1 MNMKYLFSFL
11 LICLVGLSFS
21 FGQKVTYYGEIIDY
35 DSERKVNG
43 VTVRVLHNGSEVASV
58 STAGGKYT
66 LQFDPGK
73 NYVIEYVK
81 AGYVT
86 KVIHVDVTGF
96 HEEDLPPGGKIFPP
110 INIDLFTERTGAD
123 FSFLKTEPVV
133 KWYFD
138 RDKMSYDARQASA
151 MKKKITDK
159 LAEAEAANKNAEAQY
174 NALIQ
179 EADKLFNDK
188 SYEDALGKYGEA
200 LQIPGKE
207 TEPYPSNRIIEIG
220 NILQKQA
227 EEELSF
233 KQENQAYLNL
243 IEAADNLAEQKEYD
257 KALLKYEEAIE
268 LNSEEQYPYDRID
281 QIKEI
286 VALERRREEYNQLIT
301 RADMFFNQNSIEAAR
316 DKYEEALRL
325 FNDEQYPK
333 DQLAKINKE
342 LDEQSEIRQ
351 RRENYNRAVEAGD
364 KHFDNEE
371 YEQAIEKYREAITY
385 ESASPYPSDRIAMAK
400 SRLEEIQ
407 AEKEKKENFD
417 RLVQEGNEKVEEKA
431 YETAISKYNEALGLI
446 DDAEVKALRENAQ
459 QLLDAQMAN
468 AEQQAAFDVLVA
480 EGNAQVDAKNYETAI
495 SKYNEALGLI
505 DDAEVKALRENA
517 QQLLDAQLANAEQ
530 QATFDALVAEGNAQ
544 VDAKNYET
552 AIAKYNE
559 ALGLIDDAEVKALRE
574 NAQQLLD
581 AQLANAEQ
589 QTTFNALVAEGNTQV
604 DAKNY
609 ETAISKYNEAL
620 DLIDDAEVKALRDNT
635 QQLLDA
641 QLANAEQQTTF
652 NALVAE
658 GNTQVAEKNY
668 VGAISDYS
676 SVLSL
681 NVQHAEAI
689 EGKGN
694 AERLLAEEQGNEQR
708 ENQFNELVA
717 QADEAFQNENWEDA
731 KTKYIAAKAVIS
743 DNQHVNDRITEIQSL
758 QDNLAATERRNEEI
772 QVLLTQAENLKMN
785 NSWGQAI
792 QKYEEA
798 LSLDGERSD
807 IEELLNQAKVS
818 QAAWDATQSKDELF
832 DQLKR
837 EGETFMA
844 TEKWTD
850 AKAKFE
856 AALEINEDA
865 EITAH
870 LTLIEQKIQ
879 EAAEQQLIEANY
891 QAKMQA
897 GENFASA
904 EEFQKAFDAFQ
915 EALGIKENDP
925 MARSRMLDMQ
935 QQMEGLGR
943 QEEKEAR
950 YNAAMTSGKEAM
962 NTSDYAAA
970 IKFFDDALLEK
981 PMDNEANRL
990 LTEAKNKIQALQSE
1004 EVRYEAFVS
1013 EGNALLNLAKT
1024 NDNDIPTLEEAKAK
1038 FREAQLMRLEASLPQ
1053 NRIVEIDNLLR
1064 QIEEEQAASE
1074 NQEVERKYQ
1083 EKIELA
1089 TIAAQGENFQN
1100 AIDHLKEASN
1110 LKPNEQYPKDKIVE
1124 YQNILDRLAN
1134 QNAAEEQYRDLVGRA
1149 DLAFDNKQYE
1159 NSIALYNQALGIKEN
1174 EAYPKSQIAKAE
1186 QAIEDANEGAEERQ
1200 YLSFISQGDQNF
1212 ANKSFEEAL
1221 GYYESALGVKAND
1234 SYATDKISEIRQ
1246 ILNNLREKEAENL
1259 AKKALYEQ
1267 YIAEADALFDNTD
1280 YIGAKELYDKAV
1292 DVMPNDVYAI
1302 ERSQLSVVKSKEKTD
1317 AEDNAL
1323 YQKIIAKADE
1333 FFDVQ
1338 NFDQARE
1345 LYERRSEEHTSE

>member
-333 DQLAKINKE
+333 DQLAKINKK
-342 LDEQSEIRQ
+342 LDEQSEIRK

-385 ESASPYPSDRIAMAK
+385 ESASTYPSDRIAMAK

-459 QLLDAQMAN
+459 QLLDAQLAN
-468 AEQQAAFDVLVA
+468 AEQQATFDALVA

-552 AIAKYNE
+552 AISKYNE

-589 QTTFNALVAEGNTQV
+589 QAAFDVLVAEGNAQV

-620 DLIDDAEVKALRDNT
+620 GLIDDAEVKALRENA
-635 QQLLDA
+635 QQLLNA
-641 QLANAEQQTTF
+641 QLANAEQQATF
-652 NALVAE
+652 DALVAE
-658 GNTQVAEKNY
+658 GNAQVDAKNY
-668 VGAISDYS
+668 ETAISKYNEALGLIDDAEVKALRENAQQLLNAQLANAEQQSQIEQLMASASEKMSNKDYAGAISDYS
-676 SVLSL
+676 SVLAL
-681 NVQHAEAI
+681 DVQHAEAI
-689 EGKGN
+689 EGKGQ
-694 AERLLAEEQGNEQR
+694 AERLLEEQQ
-708 ENQFNELVA
+708 ENQAQQSQFSELVA

-731 KTKYIAAKAVIS
+731 KTKYIAAKSIIS
-743 DNQHVNDRITEIQSL
+743 DNQHVNDRITEIQSI
-758 QDNLAATERRNEEI
+758 QETLANKERLNEDIE
-772 QVLLTQAENLKMN
+772 VLLTQAENLKMS
-785 NSWGQAI
+785 NSWGQVI

-798 LSLDGERSD
+798 LNLDNERSD
-807 IEELLNQAKVS
+807 IQELLNQAK
-818 QAAWDATQSKDELF
+818 
-832 DQLKR
+832 
-837 EGETFMA
+837 
-844 TEKWTD
+844 
-850 AKAKFE
+850 
-856 AALEINEDA
+856 
-865 EITAH
+865 
-870 LTLIEQKIQ
+870 
-879 EAAEQQLIEANY
+879 
-891 QAKMQA
+891 
-897 GENFASA
+897 
-904 EEFQKAFDAFQ
+904 
-915 EALGIKENDP
+915 
-925 MARSRMLDMQ
+925 
-935 QQMEGLGR
+935 
-943 QEEKEAR
+943 
-950 YNAAMTSGKEAM
+950 
-962 NTSDYAAA
+962 
-970 IKFFDDALLEK
+970 
-981 PMDNEANRL
+981 
-990 LTEAKNKIQALQSE
+990 
-1004 EVRYEAFVS
+1004 
-1013 EGNALLNLAKT
+1013 
-1024 NDNDIPTLEEAKAK
+1024 
-1038 FREAQLMRLEASLPQ
+1038 
-1053 NRIVEIDNLLR
+1053 
-1064 QIEEEQAASE
+1064 
-1074 NQEVERKYQ
+1074 ER
-1083 EKIELA
+1083 
-1089 TIAAQGENFQN
+1089 
-1100 AIDHLKEASN
+1100 
-1110 LKPNEQYPKDKIVE
+1110 
-1124 YQNILDRLAN
+1124 DR
-1134 QNAAEEQYRDLVGRA
+1134 
-1149 DLAFDNKQYE
+1149 K
-1159 NSIALYNQALGIKEN
+1159 
-1174 EAYPKSQIAKAE
+1174 
-1186 QAIEDANEGAEERQ
+1186 
-1200 YLSFISQGDQNF
+1200 
-1212 ANKSFEEAL
+1212 
-1221 GYYESALGVKAND
+1221 
-1234 SYATDKISEIRQ
+1234 
-1246 ILNNLREKEAENL
+1246 
-1259 AKKALYEQ
+1259 
-1267 YIAEADALFDNTD
+1267 
-1280 YIGAKELYDKAV
+1280 
-1292 DVMPNDVYAI
+1292 
-1302 ERSQLSVVKSKEKTD
+1302 SVV
-1317 AEDNAL
+1317 
-1323 YQKIIAKADE
+1323 
-1333 FFDVQ
+1333 
-1338 NFDQARE
+1338 
-1345 LYERRSEEHTSE
+1345 

>member
-385 ESASPYPSDRIAMAK
+385 ESASTYPSDRIAMAK

-459 QLLDAQMAN
+459 QLLDAQLAN
-468 AEQQAAFDVLVA
+468 AEQQAAFDALVA

-517 QQLLDAQLANAEQ
+517 QQLLNAQLANAEQQATFDDLVAEGNAQIDAKNYETAISKYNEALGLIDDAEVKALRENAQQLLNAQLANAEQ

-552 AIAKYNE
+552 AISKYNE

-574 NAQQLLD
+574 NAQQLLN

-589 QTTFNALVAEGNTQV
+589 QSQIE
-604 DAKNY
+604 
-609 ETAISKYNEAL
+609 
-620 DLIDDAEVKALRDNT
+620 
-635 QQLLDA
+635 QLMA
-641 QLANAEQQTTF
+641 SAS
-652 NALVAE
+652 
-658 GNTQVAEKNY
+658 EKMSNKDY
-668 VGAISDYS
+668 AGAISDYS
-676 SVLSL
+676 SVLAL
-681 NVQHAEAI
+681 DVQHAEAI
-689 EGKGN
+689 EGKGQ
-694 AERLLAEEQGNEQR
+694 AERLLEEQQ
-708 ENQFNELVA
+708 ENQAQQSQFSELVA

-731 KTKYIAAKAVIS
+731 KTKYIAAKSIIS
-743 DNQHVNDRITEIQSL
+743 DNQHVNDRIREIQSI
-758 QDNLAATERRNEEI
+758 QETLANKERLNEEI
-772 QVLLTQAENLKMN
+772 EVLLTQAENLKMS
-785 NSWGQAI
+785 NSWGQVI

-798 LSLDGERSD
+798 LNLDNERSD
-807 IEELLNQAKVS
+807 IQELLNQAKES
-818 QAAWDATQSKDELF
+818 QAACNAAQSQDELF
-832 DQLKR
+832 EQLKR
-837 EGETFMA
+837 EGETYMA
-844 TEKWTD
+844 SEKWTD
-850 AKAKFE
+850 AKTKFE
-856 AALEINEDA
+856 EALAINEDE

-870 LTLIEQKIQ
+870 LTFIEQKIN
-879 EAAEQQLIEANY
+879 EAAANELVEANY
-891 QAKMQA
+891 QAKMKA
-897 GENFASA
+897 GEDFAKA
-904 EEFQKAFDAFQ
+904 EDFQKALNAFQ
-915 EALGIKENDP
+915 EALEIKENDP
-925 MARSRMLDMQ
+925 IANSRIADMQ
-935 QQMEGLGR
+935 QKLEGLEK
-943 QEEKEAR
+943 QDEKEER
-950 YNAAMTSGKEAM
+950 YSLAMEAGKEAM
-962 NTSDYAAA
+962 TAEDFAAA
-970 IKFFDDALLEK
+970 IKHFDDALLEK

-990 LTEAKNKIQALQSE
+990 LVEAKNKIEALKSE
-1004 EVRYEAFVS
+1004 EERYEAFLS
-1013 EGNALLNLAKT
+1013 EGNTLLTLAKS
-1024 NDNDIPTLEEAKAK
+1024 NNNHIPTLEEAKAK
-1038 FREAQLMRLEASLPQ
+1038 FREAQLMRPQASLPQ
-1053 NRIVEIDNLLR
+1053 NKIVEIDNLLR
-1064 QIEEEQAASE
+1064 QIEEEQEALK
-1074 NQEVERKYQ
+1074 NQNVELQYQ

-1089 TIAAQGENFQN
+1089 NIAAQGENYQN
-1100 AIDHLKEASN
+1100 AINYLKEASD
-1110 LKPNEQYPKDKIVE
+1110 LKPNEQYPKDKIEE
-1124 YQNILDRLAN
+1124 YQNIIDQIAN
-1134 QNAAEEQYRDLVGRA
+1134 QQAIEAQYKDLINKA
-1149 DLAFDNKQYE
+1149 DLAFDNKQYQ
-1159 NSIALYNQALGIKEN
+1159 NSISLYNQALAIKEN
-1174 EAYPKSQIAKAE
+1174 EAYPKGQIAKAK
-1186 QAIEDANEGAEERQ
+1186 QAIEDANEGAEEQ
-1200 YLSFISQGDQNF
+1200 
-1212 ANKSFEEAL
+1212 
-1221 GYYESALGVKAND
+1221 
-1234 SYATDKISEIRQ
+1234 
-1246 ILNNLREKEAENL
+1246 
-1259 AKKALYEQ
+1259 
-1267 YIAEADALFDNTD
+1267 
-1280 YIGAKELYDKAV
+1280 
-1292 DVMPNDVYAI
+1292 
-1302 ERSQLSVVKSKEKTD
+1302 
-1317 AEDNAL
+1317 
-1323 YQKIIAKADE
+1323 
-1333 FFDVQ
+1333 
-1338 NFDQARE
+1338 
-1345 LYERRSEEHTSE
+1345 

>member
-286 VALERRREEYNQLIT
+286 VALERRREEYNQSIT

-333 DQLAKINKE
+333 DQLAKINKK

-385 ESASPYPSDRIAMAK
+385 ESASTYPSDRIAMAK

-459 QLLDAQMAN
+459 QLLDAQLAN

-552 AIAKYNE
+552 AISKYNE
-559 ALGLIDDAEVKALRE
+559 ALGLIDDAEVKALRD
-574 NAQQLLD
+574 NTQQLLD

-658 GNTQVAEKNY
+658 GNTQVAEKNYETAISKYNEALGLIDDAEVKALRDNAQQLLDAQLANAEQDTQIAQWMASAAEKMANKDY

-1013 EGNALLNLAKT
+1013 EGNALL
-1024 NDNDIPTLEEAKAK
+1024 
-1038 FREAQLMRLEASLPQ
+1038 
-1053 NRIVEIDNLLR
+1053 
-1064 QIEEEQAASE
+1064 
-1074 NQEVERKYQ
+1074 
-1083 EKIELA
+1083 
-1089 TIAAQGENFQN
+1089 
-1100 AIDHLKEASN
+1100 
-1110 LKPNEQYPKDKIVE
+1110 
-1124 YQNILDRLAN
+1124 
-1134 QNAAEEQYRDLVGRA
+1134 
-1149 DLAFDNKQYE
+1149 
-1159 NSIALYNQALGIKEN
+1159 
-1174 EAYPKSQIAKAE
+1174 
-1186 QAIEDANEGAEERQ
+1186 
-1200 YLSFISQGDQNF
+1200 
-1212 ANKSFEEAL
+1212 
-1221 GYYESALGVKAND
+1221 
-1234 SYATDKISEIRQ
+1234 
-1246 ILNNLREKEAENL
+1246 
-1259 AKKALYEQ
+1259 
-1267 YIAEADALFDNTD
+1267 
-1280 YIGAKELYDKAV
+1280 
-1292 DVMPNDVYAI
+1292 
-1302 ERSQLSVVKSKEKTD
+1302 
-1317 AEDNAL
+1317 
-1323 YQKIIAKADE
+1323 
-1333 FFDVQ
+1333 
-1338 NFDQARE
+1338 
-1345 LYERRSEEHTSE
+1345 